1 MKRLFITTSILVGL
15 LLAGCGSGDSGHSHG
30 EGADHSHG
38 QETQTEQHS
47 SQETQEEH
55 GHPHPGEDESQPED
69 DGQHSHDGETH
80 ADHNNNNETGSQAA
94 VVQSEGAGAVTHWT
108 NETELFMEYPEIIVG
123 QEATFAV
130 HLTRLSDFAPLS
142 NSTVT
147 FALESSEGAQLSV
160 TENEVQIPGIY
171 GPDLTFEQ
179 AGRYDLTIMIS
190 GMVNDTMQVNGIPV
204 YNSADEIPQ
213 TQDEED
219 PNLITF
225 LKEQQWDIPFATQ
238 EVQQRTLTQTVDA
251 TGEIMA
257 AQNSQ
262 AVVSAPF
269 SGIILSSQNGN
280 LPVVGQQLQK
290 GASMAVLNPAIQSGG
305 GDNYAQQFINAQSEL
320 ELAEANLER
329 SKRLYQKEAIPQ
341 TELQKARIAY
351 RQALTRYQTINEVIQ
366 VDTTA
371 IEGYGESAE
380 SYRFALK
387 APLSGTIVESQV
399 TPGMQVEAGQPLYR
413 IANTNKVW
421 LKANVPAAKQSRI
434 ANARKAAFRVQGDDR
449 LYEVSKLD
457 GKLISKANSIDPQ
470 NRTLSL
476 IYELDN
482 TQNGLP
488 IGMFSTVHIN
498 TEAKE
503 NVMAIPQSALI
514 EEEGNYNVYVHVSG
528 ESFRKQR
535 VTTGIE
541 DRGWVEIT
549 SGLQGGEH
557 VVTENAYQVKL
568 ASLSSEA
575 PSHGHSH

>member
-1 MKRLFITTSILVGL
+1 MKQLITVIILSTSLVMI
-15 LLAGCGSGDSGHSHG
+15 GCGNASDEAHTHGEEGDHTHEQPAQQAQEDHGHSHG
-30 EGADHSHG
+30 GESGHEHQEG
-38 QETQTEQHS
+38 E
-47 SQETQEEH
+47 
-55 GHPHPGEDESQPED
+55 PLR
-69 DGQHSHDGETH
+69 
-80 ADHNNNNETGSQAA
+80 
-94 VVQSEGAGAVTHWT
+94 EGAGVITQWT
-108 NETELFMEYPEIIVG
+108 DKTELFMEYPELIVG

-130 HLTRLSDFAPLS
+130 HLTRLSDFQPIYES
-142 NSTVT
+142 EVQ
-147 FALESSEGAQLSV
+147 FVFSSERGNEGAL
-160 TENEVQIPGIY
+160 TETEVQVPGIY
-171 GPDLTFEQ
+171 GPDVIFDR
-179 AGRYDLTIMIS
+179 AGRYDLTIIIQ

-204 YNSADEIPQ
+204 YNSADEVPHGHA
-213 TQDEED
+213 EED

-269 SGIILSSQNGN
+269 SGIILSSQNRN
-280 LPVVGQQLQK
+280 LPVVGQQLSK
-290 GASMAVLNPAIQSGG
+290 GTTMAVLNPAIQSGG

-320 ELAEANLER
+320 ELAKANLDR
-329 SKRLYQKEAIPQ
+329 SKRLYEKEAIPQ
-341 TELQKARIAY
+341 TELQKARIEY

-366 VDTTA
+366 VDTTT
-371 IEGYGESAE
+371 IDGYGESAE
-380 SYRFALK
+380 SYRFELK
-387 APLSGTIVESQV
+387 APIKGTIVESFV

-413 IANTNKVW
+413 IADASKVW

-434 ANARKAAFRVQGDDR
+434 ANASQAAFRVQGDDR
-449 LYEVSKLD
+449 LYEMSELD
-457 GKLISKANSIDPQ
+457 GRLISRANSIDPQ
-470 NRTLSL
+470 SRTLPL

-482 TQNGLP
+482 TEKGLP
-488 IGMFSTVHIN
+488 LGMFSTVHIN
-498 TEAKE
+498 TDTKE

-514 EEEGNYNVYVHVSG
+514 EEEGNYNVYVHVAG

-535 VTTGIE
+535 VTTGIQH
-541 DRGWVEIT
+541 RGWVEIT

>member
-1 MKRLFITTSILVGL
+1 MKRLIILLFSMGL
-15 LLAGCGSGDSGHSHG
+15 LIAGCSSGEEGHSHG
-30 EGADHSHG
+30 EGADHSHEAPAEQTQ
-38 QETQTEQHS
+38 QEHS
-47 SQETQEEH
+47 H
-55 GHPHPGEDESQPED
+55 GEGEDEH
-69 DGQHSHDGETH
+69 QHSQEATSQ
-80 ADHNNNNETGSQAA
+80 TGSSQR
-94 VVQSEGAGAVTHWT
+94 EGSGAVTQWT
-108 NETELFMEYPEIIVG
+108 DETELFMEYPEIIVG
-123 QEATFAV
+123 RQATFAV
-130 HLTRLSDFAPLS
+130 HLTRLSDFTPIA
-142 NSTVT
+142 NSEVYFT
-147 FALESSEGAQLSV
+147 FRSDDG
-160 TENEVQIPGIY
+160 TEISARETEVQVPGIY
-171 GPDLTFEQ
+171 GPDITFRQ
-179 AGRYDLTIMIS
+179 AGRYDLTIEIY
-190 GMVNDTMQVNGIPV
+190 GMVNDTLQVNGIPV
-204 YNSADEIPQ
+204 YNSANEIP
-213 TQDEED
+213 DVHAEED

-238 EVQQRTLTQTVDA
+238 VVQQRTLTQTIDA

-280 LPVVGQQLQK
+280 LPVIGQQLSK
-290 GASMAVLNPAIQSGG
+290 GTSMAVLNPAIQSGG

-320 ELAEANLER
+320 ELAKANLER
-329 SKRLYQKEAIPQ
+329 SKRLYEKEAIPQ
-341 TELQKARIAY
+341 TELQKARIEY

-366 VDTTA
+366 VDTTT

-380 SYRFALK
+380 SYRFELK
-387 APLSGTIVESQV
+387 APINGTIVESFV

-413 IANTNKVW
+413 LADASKVW
-421 LKANVPAAKQSRI
+421 LKANVPAARQSRI
-434 ANARKAAFRVQGDDR
+434 TNAGQAAFRVQGEDR
-449 LYEVSKLD
+449 LHEISEL
-457 GKLISKANSIDPQ
+457 GGRLISRANSVDPQ
-470 NRTLSL
+470 SRTLSL

-482 TQNGLP
+482 TQNGFPL
-488 IGMFSTVHIN
+488 GMYSTVHIN
-498 TEAKE
+498 TDTKE
-503 NVMAIPQSALI
+503 NVLAIPQSALI

-575 PSHGHSH
+575 PSHGHAH

>member
-1 MKRLFITTSILVGL
+1 MKQLIPLIILSTSL
-15 LLAGCGSGDSGHSHG
+15 LMMGCNGGSDEGHSHDEEGNHTHEQPVQQAQEEQGHSHEGEVAHSHG
-30 EGADHSHG
+30 E
-38 QETQTEQHS
+38 ETQL
-47 SQETQEEH
+47 
-55 GHPHPGEDESQPED
+55 
-69 DGQHSHDGETH
+69 
-80 ADHNNNNETGSQAA
+80 
-94 VVQSEGAGAVTHWT
+94 EGAGVITQWTHK
-108 NETELFMEYPEIIVG
+108 TELFMEYPELIVG

-130 HLTRLSDFAPLS
+130 HLTRLSDFKPIS
-142 NSTVT
+142 ESEVE
-147 FALESSEGAQLSV
+147 FVFRSERGLEGSL
-160 TENEVQIPGIY
+160 TETEVQVPGIY
-171 GPDLTFEQ
+171 GPDVIFDR
-179 AGRYDLTIMIS
+179 AGRYDLTIIIQ
-190 GMVNDTMQVNGIPV
+190 GMVSDTLQVNGIPV
-204 YNSADEIPQ
+204 YNSADEVPQ
-213 TQDEED
+213 GHAEED

-238 EVQQRTLTQTVDA
+238 QVQQRTLTRTVDA

-280 LPVVGQQLQK
+280 LPVVGQQLSK
-290 GASMAVLNPAIQSGG
+290 GTSIAVLNPAIQSGG

-320 ELAEANLER
+320 ELAKANLER
-329 SKRLYQKEAIPQ
+329 SKRLYEKEAIPQ
-341 TELQKARIAY
+341 TELQKARIEY

-366 VDTTA
+366 VDTTT
-371 IEGYGESAE
+371 INGYGESAE
-380 SYRFALK
+380 SYRFELK
-387 APLSGTIVESQV
+387 APINGTIVESFV

-413 IANTNKVW
+413 IADASKVW

-434 ANARKAAFRVQGDDR
+434 ANAGQAAFRVQGEDR
-449 LYEVSKLD
+449 LHEISEL
-457 GKLISKANSIDPQ
+457 GGRLISRANSVDPQ
-470 NRTLSL
+470 SRTLSL

-482 TQNGLP
+482 TQNGFPL
-488 IGMFSTVHIN
+488 GMYSTVHIN
-498 TEAKE
+498 TDTKE
-503 NVMAIPQSALI
+503 NVLAIPQSALI

-575 PSHGHSH
+575 PSHG

>member
-1 MKRLFITTSILVGL
+1 MKQLITLIILSTSLVMT
-15 LLAGCGSGDSGHSHG
+15 GCGGASDEGHAHG
-30 EGADHSHG
+30 EEGDHTHEQPAQQAQEDHG
-38 QETQTEQHS
+38 
-47 SQETQEEH
+47 
-55 GHPHPGEDESQPED
+55 
-69 DGQHSHDGETH
+69 HSHDGEL
-80 ADHNNNNETGSQAA
+80 DHGQEEGELQL
-94 VVQSEGAGAVTHWT
+94 EGAGVITQWT
-108 NETELFMEYPEIIVG
+108 DKTELFMEYPELIVG

-130 HLTRLSDFAPLS
+130 HLTQLSDFNPIS
-142 NSTVT
+142 ESEVI
-147 FALESSEGAQLSV
+147 FVFSSERGNEGSL
-160 TENEVQIPGIY
+160 TETEVQIPGIY
-171 GPDLTFEQ
+171 GPDVIFDR
-179 AGRYDLTIMIS
+179 AGRYDLTIIIQ

-204 YNSADEIPQ
+204 YNSSDEIPHGHA
-213 TQDEED
+213 EED

-238 EVQQRTLTQTVDA
+238 LVQQRTLTQTVDA

-280 LPVVGQQLQK
+280 LPVVGQQLSK

-320 ELAEANLER
+320 ELAKANLDR
-329 SKRLYQKEAIPQ
+329 SKRLYEKEAIPQ
-341 TELQKARIAY
+341 TELQKARIEY

-366 VDTTA
+366 VDTTT

-380 SYRFALK
+380 SYRFEIK
-387 APLSGTIVESQV
+387 APMSGRIIESFV

-413 IANTNKVW
+413 IADASKVW
-421 LKANVPAAKQSRI
+421 LKANVPAAKQSHI
-434 ANARKAAFRVQGDDR
+434 ANAGQAAFRVQGDDR
-449 LYEVSKLD
+449 LYEVSELD
-457 GKLISKANSIDPQ
+457 GRLISRANSIDPQ
-470 NRTLSL
+470 TRTLPL
-476 IYELDN
+476 VYELDN
-482 TQNGLP
+482 TQNELP
-488 IGMFSTVHIN
+488 LGMFSTVHIN
-498 TEAKE
+498 TDTKE
-503 NVMAIPQSALI
+503 NVLAIPQSALI

-541 DRGWVEIT
+541 HRGWVEIT

-575 PSHGHSH
+575 PSHGHTH